1 MIMKLYEISALVNY
15 HVVIAA
21 KTKEEALKE
30 VETWEHAWDSTADL
44 IEVTDVDVFDIREPY
59 AQTEKA
65 LEDEAHVV
73 VE

>member
-1 MIMKLYEISALVNY
+1 MMKLYEISALVNY

-30 VETWEHAWDSTADL
+30 VETWEHSWDSTADL

-59 AQTEKA
+59 AQADEA

-73 VE
+73 VK